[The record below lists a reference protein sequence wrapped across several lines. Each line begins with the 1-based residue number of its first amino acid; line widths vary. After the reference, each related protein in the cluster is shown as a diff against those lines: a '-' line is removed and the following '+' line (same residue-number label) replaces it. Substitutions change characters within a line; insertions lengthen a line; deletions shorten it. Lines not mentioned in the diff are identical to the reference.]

1 MQNRKLSDCKLANA
15 ELCFLYFLPAERR
28 SAGTIANVVLAT
40 RDIMQNRK
48 LSDCKLANA
57 ELCFLYF
64 LPAERKS
71 TGTIANVVLATRILK
86 TFGFFTL
93 HSSFFT

>member
-1 MQNRKLSDCKLANA
+1 MQYRKLSDCKLANA

-40 RDIMQNRK
+40 R
-48 LSDCKLANA
+48 
-57 ELCFLYF
+57 
-64 LPAERKS
+64 KS
-71 TGTIANVVLATRILK
+71 NSLVVINLWTRILNA
-86 TFGFFTL
+86 FGFFTL